1 MNIREIASV
10 IRTKNAGPYW
20 FTADIMFDNTEL
32 YHAVKKSQV
41 FTRER
46 VAKLY
51 NVDQDKI
58 SEVIYHD
65 EGRIIKVN
73 IKRPYASGDPG
84 DSDVLGMQQHAPLL
98 EIDISFHKLFK

>member
-20 FTADIMFDNTEL
+20 FSADIMFDNTEL
-32 YHAVKKSQV
+32 YQAVKESQA
-41 FTRER
+41 FSRER
-46 VAKLY
+46 VARLY
-51 NVDQDKI
+51 NVDLENI

-73 IKRPYASGDPG
+73 IKRPFVSGSPG

-98 EIDISFHKLFK
+98 DIDIRFHKLHK

>member
-1 MNIREIASV
+1 MNLREIASV

-20 FTADIMFDNTEL
+20 FTADIMFDSSEL
-32 YHAVKKSQV
+32 YQAVKRSRAI
-41 FTRER
+41 TREG

-51 NVDQDKI
+51 NVEAENI

-73 IKRPYASGDPG
+73 IRRPHVSGDPG
-84 DSDVLGMQQHAPLL
+84 DADVLGMQQHVPLL
-98 EIDISFHKLFK
+98 DIDISFHKFFA